1 MNRPPA
7 RILYL
12 HHNADT
18 YGASRSLLRL
28 LARLPRDRFQALV
41 LLAEDGPLR
50 GKLEA
55 LNVEVILGP
64 VSVITRPVFHSW
76 RIVPFLAR
84 LPFSVLHIWRLI
96 RTRRI
101 DLVHT
106 NTGVILSSALA
117 AKLARVPHVWHIR
130 DWFQEFKSFWRPYS
144 HCILAASNRV
154 VAVSR
159 AVAEQ
164 FPASPKVEVIHNGF
178 SLEEF
183 AVPKA
188 KLSQAFRDQF
198 NLGDEFVVGCV
209 GRIKWVRKGQE
220 ILVQA
225 AALLRKNGIRAK
237 YVLVGAPFPGNEDH
251 LDRLRT
257 MIQELNLESCVV
269 LTGELEDARPAY
281 AAMDVF
287 VLPSAQPEPFGGVV
301 MEAMS
306 MGVPVIATAIG
317 GSLDQIEDGI
327 TGFLIP
333 PSDPQALAEK
343 IELLVREPALRS
355 RMAQAGPERIAR
367 NFSLETM
374 VRQLERVYAEATRIS
389 QGEGRSS

>member
-1 MNRPPA
+1 MPI
-7 RILYL
+7 RILYV
-12 HHNADT
+12 HHNADA

-28 LARLPRDRFQALV
+28 LAQLPRDQFQPLV

-50 GKLEA
+50 SKLEA
-55 LNVEVILGP
+55 LNIEVVLGP

-76 RIVPFLAR
+76 RIIPFLAG
-84 LPFSVLHIWRLI
+84 LPLSVLFIWRLI
-96 RTRRI
+96 RAKRI

-106 NTGVILSSALA
+106 NTGVILTSGLA
-117 AKLARVPHVWHIR
+117 AKLAGVPHVWHIR
-130 DWFQEFKSFWRPYS
+130 DWFQEFRSVWWLYS
-144 HCILAASNRV
+144 RYITGASSRV
-154 VAVSR
+154 LAVSR

-164 FPASPKVEVIHNGF
+164 FQASPKVEVIHNGF

-188 KLSQAFRDQF
+188 KLARAFRDQF
-198 NLGDEFVVGCV
+198 NLGNEFVVGCV

-225 AALLRKNGIRAK
+225 AALLEAKGLRAK

-251 LDRLRT
+251 LHRLRGL
-257 MIQELNLESCVV
+257 IQELKLESSVV
-269 LTGELEDARPAY
+269 LTGELEDTRLAY

-317 GSLDQIEDGI
+317 GSLDQVADGV

-343 IELLVREPALRS
+343 IELLIRDPALRS
-355 RMAQAGPERIAR
+355 RMAQAGPERIGQT
-367 NFSLETM
+367 FSLEGM
-374 VRQLERVYAEATRIS
+374 VQRLERLYREILPALR
-389 QGEGRSS
+389 